1 MITDICEDI
10 DEKYSLIGS
19 YTKPECMIN
28 ISYIDNNEFIV
39 NSISTEIRDFLIDR
53 KKELCKNEQIECGEV
68 TIILKLID
76 IINNAVKLSVLSDNL
91 VQLNDNLKI
100 IDFFDKYIAY
110 KLSITNIEVLTNIT
124 LSKQRS
130 NVILTMEKTRLKRNE

>member
-1 MITDICEDI
+1 MITDLCEDL
-10 DEKYSLIGS
+10 DEKYSIIGS
-19 YTKPECMIN
+19 YTKPECLIN
-28 ISYIDNNEFIV
+28 VSYINQHQIVV
-39 NSISTEIRDFLIDR
+39 NSVTNEIRDFLKER

-76 IINNAVKLSVLSDNL
+76 IINNAITLTLLNDNV

-100 IDFFDKYIAY
+100 IDFFDKYNAY

-124 LSKQRS
+124 L
-130 NVILTMEKTRLKRNE
+130 IKTTK